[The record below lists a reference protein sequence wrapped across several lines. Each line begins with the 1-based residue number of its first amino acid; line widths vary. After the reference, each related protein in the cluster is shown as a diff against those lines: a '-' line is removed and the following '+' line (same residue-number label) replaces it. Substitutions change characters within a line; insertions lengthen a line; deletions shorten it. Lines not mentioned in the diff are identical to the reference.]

1 MSGFAKKDRFIPAL
15 CIVLY
20 YGEDPWDAEKTLGKI
35 LQVPQACPK
44 LKKLLNDN
52 HIVLLDVKRFA
63 HPEKLRTDLRE
74 TFSIIKYSSDK
85 EKLNAYIKSH
95 SEELKELPEDAF
107 DFIAYT
113 TGSMKL
119 MKLKN
124 DSKTEKGGYDVC
136 KAIQDMMDDSQE
148 RGEKIGEKRGIKIG
162 EERGKQRGIRIGE
175 ARGKKEGESTT
186 IIQYIKANFA
196 EGRLAEQIVENLI
209 RYFALSKRQANAY
222 MRQYTQS
229 QQ

>member
-1 MSGFAKKDRFIPAL
+1 MRRRRYPCSLRRLAGGRKA
-15 CIVLY
+15 
-20 YGEDPWDAEKTLGKI
+20 T
-35 LQVPQACPK
+35 K

-63 HPEKLRTDLRE
+63 HPKKLRTDLRE

-162 EERGKQRGIRIGE
+162 KEIGEERGRQRGIRIGE
-175 ARGKKEGESTT
+175 VRGEKTGRSTT
-186 IIQYIKANFA
+186 IIQYINANFA